1 MATDNRGV
9 MVYLTPELEREL
21 EQYCLDNDITR
32 KHKDGAILPA
42 LGTGI
47 LQYLKS
53 NILGTSPSNTL
64 SQVPSKILNPVLTK
78 AEVLDIIA
86 ESSTSTITGIG
97 LTRED
102 VFSIATEIKQ
112 ALGSIESEVT
122 NIKTMLANVP
132 SPPLL
137 ALESPPSVE
146 SVTTD
151 RDPTDWELSPIA
163 DLASKGMN
171 SRQIADELNLLG
183 FTNTRGGAV
192 TRQSVENYLNR
203 RPGMKAIYENAR
215 KKGTSPQ

>member
-53 NILGTSPSNTL
+53 SILGTL
-64 SQVPSKILNPVLTK
+64 LGDVPSPVPNKIPSPVLTK
-78 AEVLDIIA
+78 AEVLDIMA
-86 ESSTSTITGIG
+86 ESSTTTGNV

-102 VFSIATEIKQ
+102 VLSIATEIKQ

-137 ALESPPSVE
+137 ALESPLSVE

-163 DLASKGMN
+163 DLASKGMS